1 MSARTLG
8 GRMIL
13 RKVQQSGL
21 VVDFTKQD
29 THDPILTIL
38 KKWMIRC
45 ISRASVEQQFQAD
58 RTETY
63 PHTFWRLVCAVWF
76 FARPSLVLYLGTSFF
91 WGCTFGRVYL
101 DLPCIYSHDRW
112 SYRRRFRLSLL
123 CPLSVERYYFP
134 LTSTWT
140 QCALCFTRNMKSIAL
155 VPFYYPDFGQLSR
168 LCIMSVC
175 FDHSL
180 MILILVLLHNEE
192 CPYEYY
198 RPTSLTQET
207 HTLTLPRT
215 KHKRKNDWKSFH
227 FHRKEKIHNC

>member
-1 MSARTLG
+1 MYFTCQCWTTVS
-8 GRMIL
+8 GRQNRNL
-13 RKVQQSGL
+13 P
-21 VVDFTKQD
+21 
-29 THDPILTIL
+29 THILTIGVCC
-38 KKWMIRC
+38 MIFRSSFTRVVPGH
-45 ISRASVEQQFQAD
+45 I
-58 RTETY
+58 
-63 PHTFWRLVCAVWF
+63 
-76 FARPSLVLYLGTSFF
+76 FF

-227 FHRKEKIHNC
+227 FHRREKIQNC

>member
-63 PHTFWRLVCAVWF
+63 PHTF
-76 FARPSLVLYLGTSFF
+76 
-91 WGCTFGRVYL
+91 
-101 DLPCIYSHDRW
+101 
-112 SYRRRFRLSLL
+112 
-123 CPLSVERYYFP
+123 
-134 LTSTWT
+134 
-140 QCALCFTRNMKSIAL
+140 
-155 VPFYYPDFGQLSR
+155 
-168 LCIMSVC
+168 
-175 FDHSL
+175 
-180 MILILVLLHNEE
+180 
-192 CPYEYY
+192 
-198 RPTSLTQET
+198 
-207 HTLTLPRT
+207 
-215 KHKRKNDWKSFH
+215 
-227 FHRKEKIHNC
+227 